1 MKEKCSINQ
10 NKAEEKRKAIY
21 KRKKIFK
28 NNRQSLNL
36 GTEAN
41 SCFLKNKNK
50 TTFYI
55 IFNLTEKRCKANVS
69 SFFKLFT
76 WIA

>member
-28 NNRQSLNL
+28 NNRQSLFMSL
-36 GTEAN
+36 
-41 SCFLKNKNK
+41 
-50 TTFYI
+50 I
-55 IFNLTEKRCKANVS
+55 NVI
-69 SFFKLFT
+69 KYNY
-76 WIA
+76 